1 MYMAAVSE
9 DDVVLWEN
17 ITDAIQTFASA
28 VAESNNN
35 EVASGLYATV
45 MSCTAFTRETLMCSL
60 YHLTMN
66 KVARLMFV
74 QMSADDKDM
83 WLRTYLA
90 TSYYK

>member
-1 MYMAAVSE
+1 
-9 DDVVLWEN
+9 
-17 ITDAIQTFASA
+17 
-28 VAESNNN
+28 
-35 EVASGLYATV
+35 
-45 MSCTAFTRETLMCSL
+45 MCSL